1 MQGLLKEKS
10 EIEKL
15 QREFKIL
22 SEQISKIDK
31 TTTVNS
37 LIEVEEL
44 VLEECEA

>member
-31 TTTVNS
+31 TTTVKAA
-37 LIEVEEL
+37 IEVEEF
-44 VLEECEA
+44 VLEDCDV

>member
-1 MQGLLKEKS
+1 MEGLLKEKS

-22 SEQISKIDK
+22 SEQISKIN
-31 TTTVNS
+31 TTITQTA
-37 LIEVEEL
+37 IPEEEL